1 MNKLLKKVS
10 ALIHRQQF
18 TSDLDEEMTFHRE
31 QKERELVAGGMSADE
46 AHYAAIREF
55 GNPALLKERSAEV
68 AGFRFETTLQD
79 LRYAVR
85 QLRKNPGFAATA
97 IFVLALGICAS
108 VSIFAFVDAA
118 LIQPLPYPD
127 PNSLVAVTESIAAIP
142 RANLSYL
149 DYLDWKRMN
158 TVFRSF
164 DVYRGDGHLMRT
176 ASGLD
181 VVRAGTVSDGFFRT
195 LGVRPFLG
203 RDFYQGE
210 DLPSAPQTVILSYG
224 TWQRRFG
231 GKSDIIGK
239 KIDLDDE
246 VFTIVGVLPQS
257 FEFAPRGDAE
267 LWTTLHPD
275 PKHGCEA
282 RRSCHNLDGIARLKP
297 GVSVAAALADVTKIA
312 KVLESQ
318 YPDSNRGQGATLE
331 PFSELITG
339 DIRPILLVLLGGAGL
354 LLLIACVNV
363 ASLLLVRSESRK
375 REIAVRGALGASRA
389 RLWQQFMIESLALAF
404 AASVIGVLCASW
416 AMRLL
421 LLLIPKDMLAGM
433 PYLQGIGIHA
443 HVLAFVAA
451 IFVLATALLSLT
463 PIARLKFSEMR
474 EGLAEGTRGSAG
486 TLWRRLG
493 SQLVAVELA
502 LAVILLVSAGLVGK
516 SLHRLLHVDLG
527 FQPDHLALMRV
538 AHLSPEKNPS
548 DPQLIEF
555 ARKAL
560 DSISAVPGVKSAAT
574 TSVPPVSF
582 NGNTTWVRFV
592 GRPYNGQHNE
602 VNERDI
608 SAGYFSTIGAKLL
621 RGRYFADS
629 EDGSKPKV
637 AIINEAF
644 AKLYFPGD
652 DPIGKQMGDTD
663 LSPKSITEIIGVVD
677 DVRDGP
683 LDAKIWPAVYYPF
696 NQSPNGGFSVIVR
709 TSQAPGA
716 ALPSLVAAVR
726 KVDRDT
732 GIFNLA
738 TMEEHVNSSPSA
750 YLHRSSAWLVGGFA
764 GLALLLG
771 IIGLYGVIA
780 YSVSRRT
787 REIGVRMA
795 LGAQR
800 TSVYRLVLREAGLL
814 TILGIGAGLLCSLL
828 TAGLLGSM
836 LFGVRPWDVT
846 TLLGVSAVLAA
857 AALLASFVP
866 ARRAASVDPV
876 EALRTE

>member
-1 MNKLLKKVS
+1 MNNQLLKKLN

-18 TSDLDEEMTFHRE
+18 TSDLDEEMAFHRG

-46 AHYAAIREF
+46 AHYAAMREF
-55 GNPALLKERSAEV
+55 GNAALLKERSAEV

-127 PNSLVAVTESIAAIP
+127 PNSLVAVTESVAMIP
-142 RANLSYL
+142 RADLSYL

-164 DVYRGDGHLMRT
+164 DVYTGEGYLMRT
-176 ASGLD
+176 PSGLET
-181 VVRAGTVSDGFFRT
+181 VRGARVSDGFFRT
-195 LGVRPFLG
+195 LGVRPSLG

-210 DLPSAPQTVILSYG
+210 DLPSAPGTVILSYG
-224 TWQRRFG
+224 SWKRRFG
-231 GKSDIIGK
+231 GNSDVIGK
-239 KIDLDDE
+239 KITLGDE
-246 VFTIVGVLPQS
+246 LYTIVGVLPQT

-267 LWTTLHPD
+267 LWTTLRPQ
-275 PKHGCEA
+275 PKYCEL
-282 RRSCHNLDGIARLKP
+282 RRSCHDLDGIARLKP
-297 GVSVAAALADVTKIA
+297 GVSVMAALADVTKIA
-312 KVLESQ
+312 KVLESE

-331 PFSELITG
+331 PFSQRITG

-443 HVLAFVAA
+443 HVIAFAA
-451 IFVLATALLSLT
+451 GIFVLATALLSLT

-502 LAVILLVSAGLVGK
+502 LAVVLLVSAGLVGK

-538 AHLSPEKNPS
+538 AHLSPVKEPS

-555 ARKAL
+555 ARKVL
-560 DSISAVPGVKSAAT
+560 DSVSSLPGVKSAAIA
-574 TSVPPVSF
+574 SVVPVSF

-602 VNERDI
+602 VNERDV
-608 SAGYFSTIGAKLL
+608 SAGYFSKIRAKLL
-621 RGRYFADS
+621 RGRYFVDS
-629 EDGSKPKV
+629 EDESKPRV

-644 AKLYFPGD
+644 AKLYFPGE
-652 DPIGKQMGDTD
+652 DPVGKQMGDTD
-663 LSPKSITEIIGVVD
+663 LSPKSITEIVGVVD
-677 DVRDGP
+677 DVREGP

-738 TMEEHVNSSPSA
+738 TMEEHVNTSPSA

-800 TSVYRLVLREAGLL
+800 KSVYRLVLREAGLL
-814 TILGIGAGLLCSLL
+814 TILGIGVGLLCSLL
-828 TAGLLGSM
+828 TARLLGSM

-857 AALLASFVP
+857 AALLASFLP